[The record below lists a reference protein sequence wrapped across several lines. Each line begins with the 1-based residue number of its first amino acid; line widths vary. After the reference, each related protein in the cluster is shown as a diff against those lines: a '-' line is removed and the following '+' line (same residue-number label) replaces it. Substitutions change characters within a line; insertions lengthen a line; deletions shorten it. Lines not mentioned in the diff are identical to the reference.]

1 MFVTGITERIDLG
14 GGDWAE
20 IRKLSGRQL
29 EKARRT
35 REREAAENARAFGGD
50 VLAALRQIRQSGE
63 LETAL
68 AADVDPLDQY
78 DRWDVLAGGIV
89 AWSADRKVTREAID
103 ELDDDAATAIARAI
117 LALSLPARDPADAE
131 AARKNA

>member
-78 DRWDVLAGGIV
+78 DRWDVLVGGIV

-103 ELDDDAATAIARAI
+103 ELDDDTATRIARAI